1 MALIAAL
8 EFGDNNI
15 GRYSKSYLV
24 SDCRFVFTRP
34 YNSYR
39 PEGMARCERL
49 VQKVWHVVKD
59 WKWMSWLQVR
69 TI

>member
-15 GRYSKSYLV
+15 GRYSKSYLA
-24 SDCRFVFTRP
+24 T
-34 YNSYR
+34 
-39 PEGMARCERL
+39 